1 MGLHRS
7 SRNVAGYPIC
17 SVWCR
22 VTCYTQSAPRPT
34 VRDKS
39 RSKPMMSSKGRVLQ
53 RELMMR
59 RLLIVVVAVVMVG
72 CGGGSTPTASPSPVP
87 APAPAAAPI
96 PAASIVSAGG
106 GSWSKC
112 ASSGCVF
119 NGPMRNSGVGCANA
133 VRGTVTFNNAQNQPL
148 GTYQWSIS
156 AMVRPDETFVFTTS
170 LGAIP
175 SSVSATPGNYL
186 VSPSWTDV
194 RCP

>member
-7 SRNVAGYPIC
+7 RRNVAGYPTC
-17 SVWCR
+17 SVRRR
-22 VTCYTQSAPRPT
+22 VTRHTQSAPRPT
-34 VRDKS
+34 VRDK
-39 RSKPMMSSKGRVLQ
+39 KKQ
-53 RELMMR
+53 DLMMR
-59 RLLIVVVAVVMVG
+59 RLLIVVVTVVMVG

-87 APAPAAAPI
+87 APVPAAPPI
-96 PAASIVSAGG
+96 PTASIVSAGG

-112 ASSGCVF
+112 NNSGCVF

-133 VRGTVTFNNAQNQPL
+133 VRGTVTFNNGQNQPL

-156 AMVRPDETFVFTTS
+156 AMVRPDEAFVFTTA

-175 SSVSATPGNYL
+175 PNVSAAQGNYL